1 VDGQANADTGVVEF
15 GPAEGGGRVR
25 GVAVRDPG
33 EAGCRLAEDL
43 VLDIGEGVI
52 GFVAVSHVG
61 GDALDFEAGKAAKVG
76 GERNG
81 LVDGQPKA
89 MEAGIDLDVDAGG
102 DAGLAGGEGDGIA
115 EFAGVAGE
123 GEPGADG
130 LGGIGGKGVAED
142 EDGNGD
148 AGLAEQVAFVW
159 PHNGETV
166 RASVFECGG
175 ERGSARAVG
184 VGLDDGDQFGGAEEC
199 FERADVRLGGG
210 EIDLHPGVQVA
221 GGFGEGAVGGVRLC
235 QVAGSFPRRGVGFD
249 RRGRVNLASVSCWAN
264 ANALGGCWPPLPR
277 Q

>member
-1 VDGQANADTGVVEF
+1 MDGQANADTGVVEF

-123 GEPGADG
+123 GEPGADR
-130 LGGIGGKGVAED
+130 LGCIGGEGVAED
-142 EDGNGD
+142 DDRGGD
-148 AGLAEQVAFVW
+148 ASLAEHVALVW
-159 PHNGETV
+159 PHYCEAVDADLFEDGREDR
-166 RASVFECGG
+166 RAG
-175 ERGSARAVG
+175 AVG
-184 VGLDDGDQFGGAEEC
+184 IRFHHGDELSFAEEPLQGPH
-199 FERADVRLGGG
+199 VRLGGR
-210 EIDLHPGVQVA
+210 EVDFHPGVQVV
-221 GGFGEGAVGGVRLC
+221 GGFGEGALGGVGLC
-235 QVAGSFPRRGVGFD
+235 QLTGPFRWPRGGFD
-249 RRGRVNLASVSCWAN
+249 RRGRMNLASV
-264 ANALGGCWPPLPR
+264 P
-277 Q
+277 